1 MNDLP
6 VATIDER
13 KGKNSFSGS
22 VTSADLGDS
31 VPCAEGEE
39 LKHQYD
45 SARHEWKMRSLPQ
58 VSPFPQGEAGAGRAF
73 QLREEALAERNA
85 AANRMYLHRAVCAIC
100 RRRR

>member
-58 VSPFPQGEAGAGRAF
+58 VSPFPQGEAGAGELF
-73 QLREEALAERNA
+73 SSEKK
-85 AANRMYLHRAVCAIC
+85 H
-100 RRRR
+100 